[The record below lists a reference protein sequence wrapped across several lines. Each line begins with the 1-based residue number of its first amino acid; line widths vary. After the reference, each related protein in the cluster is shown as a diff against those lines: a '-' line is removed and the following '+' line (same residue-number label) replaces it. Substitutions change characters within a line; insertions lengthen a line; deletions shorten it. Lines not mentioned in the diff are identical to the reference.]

1 MSGGLGAALD
11 GAKDDG
17 DDREEDEG
25 GGGGGCEGGAEREVL
40 SRSRSSSM
48 SSVSNG
54 VAYG

>member
-17 DDREEDEG
+17 DDREDNEG
-25 GGGGGCEGGAEREVL
+25 GGGGGWEGGPEREVL

-48 SSVSNG
+48 SSGSNG